1 MAVLSRQMRDPTP
14 SAPSAYDAT
23 VMAESRARAS
33 GRQCSKCGGWFPADY
48 AVCPRDATPL
58 GETAAGDDT
67 DPLVGAILGGSYR
80 IARVLGEGGMARL
93 YEAEHLFLD
102 RRYAIK
108 VIHEHLA
115 RRTELLARFE
125 REARAASRIQ
135 SEHVVQV
142 MDIQRTADG
151 RPCIVAELLDGED
164 LQMYLRRTPVMSSTE
179 AIPIVRQICR
189 ALTAAH
195 ACGVVH
201 RDLKPSNVFLCRG
214 DGGRLVV
221 KILDFGVAKLTGDR
235 ELTSTGAVV
244 GTPAYMAPEQ
254 AAQAA
259 EAGPPADIYAAGAVL
274 YRMLTGQS
282 PYAGDTSTN
291 PLVKLLHEE
300 PARPRSIEPS
310 IPPGIEAVIQHA
322 MARDPRDRPGSAAL
336 LEAELAAFDTGSPGA
351 DGAQPGKPGLAP
363 GSTVAAASSA
373 IADEIVKWART
384 ARPLAIVLVVSAA
397 LAAGLYLAVL
407 LGSVVSLTRAAP
419 ALSATERWL
428 VGVVAVA
435 GAGGLAFGLVRALRR
450 RWPSTPSVRQLD
462 QLVGGTLRAGV
473 LTLGGLELAVRG
485 AALFGRPALAWSPKI
500 GAAML
505 GVAGV
510 VAAVELWR
518 RRRV

>member
-1 MAVLSRQMRDPTP
+1 MREPTP

-23 VMAESRARAS
+23 IMAESRARAT
-33 GRQCSKCGGWFPADY
+33 GRQCGKCGGWFPADY

-58 GETAAGDDT
+58 AAVGEADDT
-67 DPLVGAILGGSYR
+67 DPLIGAILGGSYR

-115 RRTELLARFE
+115 RRDELLARFE
-125 REARAASRIQ
+125 REARAASRIR

-142 MDIQRTADG
+142 IDIQRTADG

-164 LQMYLRRTPVMSSTE
+164 LQMYLRRTPVMAPTE

-189 ALTAAH
+189 ALAAAH

-201 RDLKPSNVFLCRG
+201 RDLKPSNIFLCRG
-214 DGGRLVV
+214 EGDRLVV
-221 KILDFGVAKLTGDR
+221 KILDFGVAKMSGDR

-259 EAGPPADIYAAGAVL
+259 DAGPLADIYAAGAVL
-274 YRMLTGQS
+274 YRMLTGQA
-282 PYAGDTSTN
+282 PYPNDTTTN

-300 PARPRSIEPS
+300 PPRPRQIVPS
-310 IPPGIEAVIQHA
+310 IPPGVEAVIQRA
-322 MARDPRDRPGSAAL
+322 MARDPRARPATAGE

-351 DGAQPGKPGLAP
+351 DGARPGQPGLAP
-363 GSTVAAASSA
+363 GSTVATASSA

-384 ARPLAIVLVVSAA
+384 ARPFAVVLVASATLLGA
-397 LAAGLYLAVL
+397 LYVAAL
-407 LGSVVSLTRAAP
+407 LGSLVAWKRAAP
-419 ALSATERWL
+419 ALGGTERWL
-428 VGVVAVA
+428 IGVVAVA
-435 GAGGLAFGLVRALRR
+435 TAGGIGVALVRALRR
-450 RWPSTPSVRQLD
+450 RWPSTPAVRQLD
-462 QLVGGTLRAGV
+462 QLLSGTLAAGV
-473 LTLGGLELAVRG
+473 VTLGALELAVRA
-485 AALFGRPALAWSPKI
+485 AALFARPTLAWSPRI
-500 GAAML
+500 SVGALVIAGAA
-505 GVAGV
+505 AGL
-510 VAAVELWR
+510 ELWR